1 MCFTSARRS
10 RRLRTGRSSEA
21 GVFFAWWISVDVCMP
36 LWSWTDG
43 RGQTSAACV
52 CALHMLKLGEVAGAD
67 AERRTLGQWS
77 ARRVVGLVGFGG
89 LWTANRAP
97 RNWLSGRRG
106 EGGRSGLGAQTDA
119 SGGTSGPNW
128 GHNRRAAGGFGGIVS
143 GQTSAAKFLRGGG
156 LAAQAWGHKPAR
168 LGAYPCRTGGTTGR
182 RVVGSVGV
190 RKLFWPVARGK
201 PPCGR
206 PLRWGIPP

>member
-21 GVFFAWWISVDVCMP
+21 GVFFAWWMSVDVCMP

-52 CALHMLKLGEVAGAD
+52 RAVHMRELVDLDQGAAGNPSSGRWPG
-67 AERRTLGQWS
+67 RRL
-77 ARRVVGLVGFGG
+77 VGLVGFGG

-106 EGGRSGLGAQTDA
+106 EGGRSVLGAQTGVA
-119 SGGTSGPNW
+119 GGTSGPNW
-128 GHNRRAAGGFGGIVS
+128 GHNRRAVGGFGGFQGFVRPQWARKKKRPGSDS
-143 GQTSAAKFLRGGG
+143 GAFYDGN
-156 LAAQAWGHKPAR
+156 
-168 LGAYPCRTGGTTGR
+168 TTGR
-182 RVVGSVGV
+182 RWGTG
-190 RKLFWPVARGK
+190 
-201 PPCGR
+201 CGPLC
-206 PLRWGIPP
+206 PLRGALQGAMQPHRGGTCCRPGGI